1 MYGGCLL
8 CPLYPL
14 LMDDILL
21 AGKQFNLKRTEVER
35 TEKFKNSFLPFL
47 LKRDM
52 RKGFVSAQYF
62 FLCGAPRL
70 DNFLV
75 QVNAVY
81 CNRRSPPFSL
91 LLRNPATTRGK
102 WSHYNPYFERLQ
114 IFLSRNWIS
123 RPIERTLNLSEAG
136 YRKRKVWV
144 GKRPKRWCYAERF
157 ATTIFNAAQRCKAE
171 TML

>member
-62 FLCGAPRL
+62 F
-70 DNFLV
+70 
-75 QVNAVY
+75 
-81 CNRRSPPFSL
+81 
-91 LLRNPATTRGK
+91 
-102 WSHYNPYFERLQ
+102 
-114 IFLSRNWIS
+114 
-123 RPIERTLNLSEAG
+123 
-136 YRKRKVWV
+136 
-144 GKRPKRWCYAERF
+144 YAERHDVI
-157 ATTIFNAAQRCKAE
+157 TSSLR
-171 TML
+171 